1 MHSPTNMAAKYSRRP
16 SHLSEP
22 LSPSII
28 PELAIL
34 PQPLSTDALPCGQLV
49 SRSSKLTPTTLH
61 DRDYDDIGTR
71 WYKDVI
77 FFDTSSG
84 NFVESFGGTHLVEK
98 ALGPGQEAGTI
109 EAEEQRVRLL
119 KDAESSLKKIWAED
133 DAARKWIRE
142 QDEAG
147 FVVAVRA
154 VSNASYKRARLVDT
168 GLKTWEVVREV
179 GGEDKSGKRRD
190 SGLDVKP
197 TNSKL
202 DVVGVV
208 VRRIVMEGDDV
219 GLGGELGAEYWN

>member
-1 MHSPTNMAAKYSRRP
+1 MAAKFSRRP

-28 PELAIL
+28 PELSIL
-34 PQPLSTDALPCGQLV
+34 PHPLSTDALPCGQLV
-49 SRSSKLTPTTLH
+49 SQTSKHTPSTLE

-77 FFDTSSG
+77 FFDSATG
-84 NFVESFGGTHLVEK
+84 TFLESFGGTHLVEK
-98 ALGPGQEAGTI
+98 ALGSGQEAGTI

-119 KDAESSLKKIWAED
+119 KDAESSLKRIWAED
-133 DAARKWIRE
+133 DGARKWIKE
-142 QDEAG
+142 QQGDAG
-147 FVVAVRA
+147 FVVAIRA

-168 GLKTWEVVREV
+168 GVKTWEVVREV
-179 GGEDKSGKRRD
+179 GGEDASGKRRD

-197 TNSKL
+197 TNSKF

-219 GLGGELGAEYWN
+219 GLGGELGAEYWK

>member
-1 MHSPTNMAAKYSRRP
+1 MAAKYSRRP

-28 PELAIL
+28 PELSIL
-34 PQPLSTDALPCGQLV
+34 PHPLSTDALPCGQLV
-49 SRSSKLTPTTLH
+49 SRTSKHVPTQLH
-61 DRDYDDIGTR
+61 DRDYDDVGTR

-77 FFDTSSG
+77 FFDSASG
-84 NFVESFGGTHLVEK
+84 RFVESFGGTHLVEK
-98 ALGPGQEAGTI
+98 GLAPGQEAGTI

-119 KDAESSLKKIWAED
+119 KDPESSLKKLWVED
-133 DAARKWIRE
+133 DEAREWIKE
-142 QDEAG
+142 QSEPG

-168 GLKTWEVVREV
+168 GLKNWEVVREI

-197 TNSKL
+197 TNSKF

>member
-1 MHSPTNMAAKYSRRP
+1 M
-16 SHLSEP
+16 
-22 LSPSII
+22 
-28 PELAIL
+28 
-34 PQPLSTDALPCGQLV
+34 
-49 SRSSKLTPTTLH
+49 
-61 DRDYDDIGTR
+61 
-71 WYKDVI
+71 I
-77 FFDTSSG
+77 FFDSATG
-84 NFVESFGGTHLVEK
+84 HFVESFGGTHLVEK
-98 ALGPGQEAGTI
+98 ALGAGQEAGTI

-119 KDAESSLKKIWAED
+119 KDPESSLKRIWVED
-133 DAARKWIRE
+133 DAARAWIKE
-142 QDEAG
+142 NLEAG

-168 GLKTWEVVREV
+168 GLKNWEVVRDV

>member
-1 MHSPTNMAAKYSRRP
+1 MAAKYSRRP

-28 PELAIL
+28 PELSIL
-34 PQPLSTDALPCGQLV
+34 PTPLPTDAVPCGQLV
-49 SRSSKLTPTTLH
+49 SASSKHVPSTLQ

-77 FFDTSSG
+77 FLDTNSG
-84 NFVESFGGTHLVEK
+84 HFVESFGGTHLVEK
-98 ALGPGQEAGTI
+98 GLAPGQEAGTI

-119 KDAESSLKKIWAED
+119 KDPESSLKKLWAED
-133 DAARKWIRE
+133 EAAREWIKKNAGN
-142 QDEAG
+142 AG
-147 FVVAVRA
+147 FVTAVRA

-168 GLKTWEVVREV
+168 GLKNWEVVREV

-197 TNSKL
+197 TNSKM

-219 GLGGELGAEYWN
+219 GLGGELGAEYWK